1 MPNDSKLIV
10 VGASD
15 EELLQLQRCL
25 PEWECVEVA
34 INDKETIVAAS
45 PSEAKVAVV
54 YARHDQASTLAICDQ
69 LRNPP
74 ESSTVPILLVVG
86 RNDITQGHAVS
97 QKGNATFIICPF
109 EEASLLDAIDELL
122 MNRQ

>member
-25 PEWECVEVA
+25 PDWECVEVA
-34 INDKETIVAAS
+34 INDKETVVAAI

-54 YARHDQASTLAICDQ
+54 YAQREQDSTLAICDQ

-74 ESSTVPILLVVG
+74 ESSALPILLVVG
-86 RNDITQGHAVS
+86 RYDITQGHAVS
-97 QKGNATFIICPF
+97 EKGNATFIICPF
-109 EEASLLDAIDELL
+109 EEMPLRDTTDELL
-122 MNRQ
+122 MNRL

>member
-34 INDKETIVAAS
+34 IDDKETVVSVI
-45 PSEAKVAVV
+45 PSEVKVAVV

-69 LRNPP
+69 LRNSP
-74 ESSTVPILLVVG
+74 ESSAVPILLVVG
-86 RNDITQGHAVS
+86 RYDITQGHAVS
-97 QKGNATFIICPF
+97 EKGNATFIICPF
-109 EEASLLDAIDELL
+109 EETPLRDTIDELL
-122 MNRQ
+122 MNR